1 MRPGTWLTWGLLAV
15 VIGIGMY
22 LLKYKVQAL
31 EDQLTAK
38 REQIQRTRGAIR
50 VLEAE
55 WTYLNDPGRLR
66 RLSAQYLGFGPA
78 VPQNVVDISALP
90 MRAPAAAGTDRIPSE
105 DALTGAK
112 PLPPLDQ
119 ITSGPTVHAANTP
132 QAGMIFAND
141 RPAGLPVLVA
151 RLQRLLF
158 PEAVGATPE
167 SHRPEADRPELERSE
182 R

>member
-1 MRPGTWLTWGLLAV
+1 MRPGGWLMWSLLAV
-15 VIGIGMY
+15 AIGVSMY

-38 REQIQRTRGAIR
+38 HEQIARNRGAIR

-90 MRAPAAAGTDRIPSE
+90 MR
-105 DALTGAK
+105 DATGATAVQTPGEETLTGSK
-112 PLPPLDQ
+112 PLPPL
-119 ITSGPTVHAANTP
+119 GPTVHAANTP
-132 QAGMIFAND
+132 YPHNRVAFAND

-151 RLQRLLF
+151 RLQHLLF
-158 PEAVGATPE
+158 PDAVGATTE
-167 SHRPEADRPELERSE
+167 STSDRSMR
-182 R
+182 

>member
-1 MRPGTWLTWGLLAV
+1 MWGLVAM
-15 VIGIGMY
+15 VIGISMY

-31 EDQLTAK
+31 EEQLISK
-38 REQIQRTRGAIR
+38 REQIARNRGAIR

-78 VPQNVVDISALP
+78 VPQNVVDISTLP
-90 MRAPAAAGTDRIPSE
+90 MRDPGVAGTVQTPAE
-105 DALTGAK
+105 DALTGSK
-112 PLPPLDQ
+112 PLPPL
-119 ITSGPTVHAANTP
+119 GPSIHAANTP
-132 QAGMIFAND
+132 HDGATSGRTTNGRMIFAND
-141 RPAGLPVLVA
+141 RPAGIPVLVA

-167 SHRPEADRPELERSE
+167 STSDRSAQ
-182 R
+182 

>member
-1 MRPGTWLTWGLLAV
+1 MRPAAWLTWGLLAV
-15 VIGIGMY
+15 MIGVGMY
-22 LLKYKVQAL
+22 LLKYKVQGL
-31 EDQLTAK
+31 EDQLIAK

-90 MRAPAAAGTDRIPSE
+90 MRAPATAVGADQFPSE
-105 DALTGAK
+105 DTLTGAK
-112 PLPPLDQ
+112 PLPPL
-119 ITSGPTVHAANTP
+119 GPTVHAANTP
-132 QAGMIFAND
+132 QPGMIFAND
-141 RPAGLPVLVA
+141 RPDGFPVLVA
-151 RLQRLLF
+151 RLQHLLF
-158 PEAVGATPE
+158 PEAVGATSE
-167 SHRPEADRPELERSE
+167 SNRSE

>member
-1 MRPGTWLTWGLLAV
+1 MRPAAWLTWALLAV
-15 VIGIGMY
+15 VIGVSMY

-31 EDQLTAK
+31 EDQLIAK

-78 VPQNVVDISALP
+78 VPQNVVDIAALP
-90 MRAPAAAGTDRIPSE
+90 MRTPATAAGTEQLPNE

-119 ITSGPTVHAANTP
+119 ITSGPTVHAANMP
-132 QAGMIFAND
+132 QPGLIFATD

-151 RLQRLLF
+151 RLQHMLF
-158 PEAVGATPE
+158 PEAVGATTE
-167 SHRPEADRPELERSE
+167 SSRSE

>member
-1 MRPGTWLTWGLLAV
+1 MWSLLAV
-15 VIGIGMY
+15 VIGVSMY

-38 REQIQRTRGAIR
+38 REQIARNRGAIR

-78 VPQNVVDISALP
+78 VPQNVIDISALP
-90 MRAPAAAGTDRIPSE
+90 MRDPTAAGTAQVPAE
-105 DALTGAK
+105 ETLTGSK
-112 PLPPLDQ
+112 PLPPL
-119 ITSGPTVHAANTP
+119 GPTVHAANTP
-132 QAGMIFAND
+132 HDRLIFAND

-158 PEAVGATPE
+158 PEAVGATTEP
-167 SHRPEADRPELERSE
+167 DRSLR
-182 R
+182 

>member
-1 MRPGTWLTWGLLAV
+1 MRPAALLTWVLLAV
-15 VIGIGMY
+15 VIGVGMY

-31 EDQLTAK
+31 EEQLVAK
-38 REQIQRTRGAIR
+38 REQIQRTHGQIR

-90 MRAPAAAGTDRIPSE
+90 MRTPATAAGTDQIPNE
-105 DALTGAK
+105 DTLTGAK
-112 PLPPLDQ
+112 PLPPL
-119 ITSGPTVHAANTP
+119 GPTVHAANTP
-132 QAGMIFAND
+132 QPGMIFATD

-151 RLQRLLF
+151 RLQRMLF

-167 SHRPEADRPELERSE
+167 SNRPELDRSM